1 MDTITCVNTLAQV
14 TPLMG
19 TVTCKAAYY
28 RGRIVKVNRRRLVV
42 SYFTRTMQRNK
53 VEKPIE
59 RSIPADGFT
68 LDSVTLDVVTRD
80 LTAFPTF
87 SEMVNAQGGY
97 RPTIREETA
106 LHILLANAYDK
117 YQTNRGDSRRAHR
130 GSRPAA
136 KTAAEVA
143 EAKAYNARL
152 AGARPR
158 RISDDE
164 AYGVFCEMNDSERFG
179 TW

>member
-1 MDTITCVNTLAQV
+1 MDTLTCVNTLARV

-28 RGRIVKVNRRRLVV
+28 RGRIVKVNRRRIVV

-53 VEKPIE
+53 VERPLE
-59 RSIPADGFT
+59 RSIPADGFV
-68 LDSVTLDVVTRD
+68 LESATLDVVTRD

-87 SEMVNAQGGY
+87 AEMVNAQGGY

-117 YQTNRGDSRRAHR
+117 YQANRGDSRRAHR
-130 GSRPAA
+130 GSRP
-136 KTAAEVA
+136 KPMTAAEVA

-152 AGARPR
+152 AGPRPR
-158 RISDDE
+158 RISDDD
-164 AYGVFCEMNDSERFG
+164 AYRAFCEMGPSG
-179 TW
+179 QYGAY